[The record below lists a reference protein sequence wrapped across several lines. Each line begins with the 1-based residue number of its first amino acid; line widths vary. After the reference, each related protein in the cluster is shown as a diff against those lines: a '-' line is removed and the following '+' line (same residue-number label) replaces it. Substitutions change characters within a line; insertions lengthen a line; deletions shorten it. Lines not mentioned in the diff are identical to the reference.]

1 MKFRIEHDSMGEIK
15 VQDAR
20 LWAAQ
25 TQRSLENF
33 RIGEE
38 LMPQEIIRALGAVK
52 AACANVNVKEGKL
65 DKNIGEAIYKAA
77 MQIYNGKYSEDFP
90 LAVWQTGSGTQT
102 NMNVNEVISAIVKR
116 DSGLGVHP
124 NDHVNMS
131 QSSNDTFPT
140 AIHLA
145 AIKANSERLLPALKK
160 IIGTLGKLSDRYM
173 YVVKIGRTH
182 LQDAVP
188 MSFGQEIGGWEYM
201 LKTDLEMIEG
211 ALKPLYEPAIGGTA
225 VGTGINAPAN
235 FGEKVCTELYDI
247 TGIKF
252 KQTGNHFAGLASKSP
267 VVTFHGTIKALAC
280 DMMKI
285 AGDIRWLAS
294 GPRAGIGEITI
305 PANEPGS
312 SIMPGKVNPTQCE
325 AISMAACQVMGNDVA
340 IATAA
345 SQGHFQLNTY
355 MPLIAYNLL
364 QSIRLMADSIKSFD
378 NNCCKGIKPK
388 EDVMKSNLENSLML
402 VTALN
407 THIGYENSAKIAKLA
422 YEKDITLKEAAIELE
437 ILTEE
442 EFDTF
447 VKIEEMI
454 WKDSL

>member
-145 AIKANSERLLPALKK
+145 AIKATSERLLPALKN
-160 IIGTLGKLSDRYM
+160 IIGPLGKLSDR
-173 YVVKIGRTH
+173 
-182 LQDAVP
+182 
-188 MSFGQEIGGWEYM
+188 
-201 LKTDLEMIEG
+201 
-211 ALKPLYEPAIGGTA
+211 
-225 VGTGINAPAN
+225 
-235 FGEKVCTELYDI
+235 
-247 TGIKF
+247 
-252 KQTGNHFAGLASKSP
+252 
-267 VVTFHGTIKALAC
+267 
-280 DMMKI
+280 
-285 AGDIRWLAS
+285 
-294 GPRAGIGEITI
+294 
-305 PANEPGS
+305 
-312 SIMPGKVNPTQCE
+312 
-325 AISMAACQVMGNDVA
+325 
-340 IATAA
+340 
-345 SQGHFQLNTY
+345 
-355 MPLIAYNLL
+355 
-364 QSIRLMADSIKSFD
+364 
-378 NNCCKGIKPK
+378 
-388 EDVMKSNLENSLML
+388 
-402 VTALN
+402 
-407 THIGYENSAKIAKLA
+407 
-422 YEKDITLKEAAIELE
+422 
-437 ILTEE
+437 
-442 EFDTF
+442 
-447 VKIEEMI
+447 
-454 WKDSL
+454 